1 MVYNYKRLNDNTQL
15 DGYTIPS
22 KDVLINRIQKAK
34 WFSKFDLKSGFH
46 QVKMDPESIKWT
58 AFSCSEGLFEWK
70 VMPFGLK
77 NAPQIFQRKMDNIFG
92 EYKNFTCT
100 YIDDVLVFSKTKEEH
115 YLHLKQILHVFE
127 KYGLIISKSNIEVC
141 KNHISFLGA
150 EIGNGKIK
158 LQPHIAQKII
168 DFPDKMEDI
177 KTLRSFLGLLNYA
190 RGYIK
195 DLGKYTSPLYNK
207 TSLTGQ
213 RKFNSEDIKLV
224 KEIKEK
230 VKNLPELSL
239 PLDSDYLVIECDGC
253 ELGWGA
259 ILKKKKNKYSNTA
272 EEEVCRYASG
282 KYHINPQVYSTST
295 DYKVNAVINSIK
307 SFELFVINKTEITI
321 RTDCEAIV
329 AYANSQLH
337 SDKKPHK
344 RWILFKELVYH
355 NGIKATFEHI
365 KGKKNIAA
373 DILSRFAG
381 GHETDKGQLP

>member
-1 MVYNYKRLNDNTQL
+1 
-15 DGYTIPS
+15 
-22 KDVLINRIQKAK
+22 
-34 WFSKFDLKSGFH
+34 
-46 QVKMDPESIKWT
+46 
-58 AFSCSEGLFEWK
+58 
-70 VMPFGLK
+70 MPFGLK

-127 KYGLIISKSNIEVC
+127 KYGLIISKSKIEVC
-141 KNHISFLGA
+141 KNYISFLGA

-158 LQPHIAQKII
+158 LQPHTAQKII

-259 ILKKKKNKYSNTA
+259 ILKKKKNKYANTA
-272 EEEVCRYASG
+272 EEEICRYASG

-295 DYKVNAVINSIK
+295 DYEVNAVINSIK
-307 SFELFVINKTEITI
+307 SFELFIINKTEITI
-321 RTDCEAIV
+321 RTYCEAIV

-373 DILSRFAG
+373 DILSRFASN
-381 GHETDKGQLP
+381 HETFKGQLP